1 MLRRQKL
8 AYTIPSFVAQE
19 ESRMRSNVKRIR
31 RMKVFTALVLL
42 VVMSST
48 MGCSSV
54 PVGTEETED
63 PAQYLQVNRYVEREL
78 NEGFYE
84 VFPAEI
90 QKEAVCQRYAYRY
103 ECAIGGMPSYYLHL
117 RLQMNT
123 VDFTQEAE
131 RLEQMDAVTRCWDG
145 DTCYVVFGGE
155 KGDFQRY
162 LDEVIEDGRCFSFR
176 IAVIDRAS
184 GTIEYFYA
192 QLYDE
197 FEADAE
203 VKELLL
209 RAREE
214 ADNA

>member
-1 MLRRQKL
+1 ME
-8 AYTIPSFVAQE
+8 TGV
-19 ESRMRSNVKRIR
+19 MRTKQRKAFI
-31 RMKVFTALVLL
+31 ALVLL
-42 VVMSST
+42 AAICCTV
-48 MGCSSV
+48 GCGSV
-54 PVGTEETED
+54 PVGTEKTED
-63 PAQYLQVNRYVEREL
+63 PAQYLQVNCYVEREL

-84 VFPAEI
+84 VFLAEI
-90 QKEAVCQRYAYRY
+90 TKEAVCQRYAYRY
-103 ECAIGGMPSYYLHL
+103 DCAFFGQPSYSLYLK
-117 RLQMNT
+117 LQMSAA
-123 VDFTQEAE
+123 DFDAEAE
-131 RLEQMDAVTRCWDG
+131 RLAQKDAVTRCWDG
-145 DTCYVVFGGE
+145 DMCYTVFEGE

-209 RAREE
+209 RAQKET
-214 ADNA
+214 DNA